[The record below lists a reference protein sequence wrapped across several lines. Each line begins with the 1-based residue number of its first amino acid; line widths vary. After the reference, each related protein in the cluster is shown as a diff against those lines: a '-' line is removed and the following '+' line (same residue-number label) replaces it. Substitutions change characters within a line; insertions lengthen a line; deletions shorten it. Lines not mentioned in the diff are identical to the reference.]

1 MCNRAWLVNFIE
13 LQEYMKQET
22 FSLRGQEYIQLD
34 QLMKLLGWVE
44 SGAMAHEV
52 IDQGMVKVDGETEL
66 RRRRKLRE
74 GMVVEFENY
83 RIKIEL

>member
-1 MCNRAWLVNFIE
+1 
-13 LQEYMKQET
+13 MKQET

-52 IDQGMVKVDGETEL
+52 IDQGLVKVDGETEL

-74 GMVVEFENY
+74 GARVQFE
-83 RIKIEL
+83 RLQITIEL

>member
-1 MCNRAWLVNFIE
+1 
-13 LQEYMKQET
+13 MKQET

-52 IDQGMVKVDGETEL
+52 IDEGLVQVDGETEL
-66 RRRRKLRE
+66 RRRRKLRP
-74 GMVVEFENY
+74 GAIIQLGNF
-83 RIKIEL
+83 KIEIVL

>member
-1 MCNRAWLVNFIE
+1 
-13 LQEYMKQET
+13 MKQET

-52 IDQGMVKVDGETEL
+52 IDEGLVKVDGEAEL
-66 RRRRKLRE
+66 RRRRKLRP
-74 GMVVEFENY
+74 GAVIQFENFE
-83 RIKIEL
+83 IKIIV

>member
-1 MCNRAWLVNFIE
+1 
-13 LQEYMKQET
+13 MKQET

-44 SGAMAHEV
+44 SGSVAHEV
-52 IDQGMVKVDGETEL
+52 IDEGMVKVDGETEL

-74 GMVVEFENY
+74 GMIVEFENY
-83 RIKIEL
+83 QIKIEL

>member
-1 MCNRAWLVNFIE
+1 
-13 LQEYMKQET
+13 MKQET

-52 IDQGMVKVDGETEL
+52 IDQGLVKVDGETEL
-66 RRRRKLRE
+66 RRRRKLRD
-74 GMVVEFENY
+74 GAQVQFDQNN
-83 RIKIEL
+83 INITL

>member
-1 MCNRAWLVNFIE
+1 M
-13 LQEYMKQET
+13 
-22 FSLRGQEYIQLD
+22 QLD

-52 IDQGMVKVDGETEL
+52 IDQGLVKVDGETEL

-74 GMVVEFENY
+74 GMIVEFINY

>member
-1 MCNRAWLVNFIE
+1 
-13 LQEYMKQET
+13 MKQET

-44 SGAMAHEV
+44 SGAVAHEV
-52 IDQGMVKVDGETEL
+52 IDQGLVKVDNETEL

-74 GMVVEFENY
+74 GMIVEFDRY

>member
-1 MCNRAWLVNFIE
+1 
-13 LQEYMKQET
+13 MKQET

-44 SGAMAHEV
+44 SGSVAHEV
-52 IDQGMVKVDGETEL
+52 IDEGMVKVDNETEL

-74 GMVVEFENY
+74 GMIVKFEIY
-83 RIKIEL
+83 QIKIEL

>member
-1 MCNRAWLVNFIE
+1 
-13 LQEYMKQET
+13 MKQET

-52 IDQGMVKVDGETEL
+52 IDEGMVKVDGETEL
-66 RRRRKLRE
+66 RRRRKLRP
-74 GMVVEFENY
+74 GAVIQFDEFEM
-83 RIKIEL
+83 KIVL

>member
-1 MCNRAWLVNFIE
+1 
-13 LQEYMKQET
+13 MKQET

-52 IDQGMVKVDGETEL
+52 IDQGLVKVDGETEL

-74 GMVVEFENY
+74 GARILFDGY
-83 RIKIEL
+83 QIKIEL